1 MAEAEC
7 VLEAVGRDVGKRR
20 CDVGHEVQVL
30 VEAVQT
36 REDVAQDVDVGRGA
50 DLRGVEVPDLLG
62 DGEAQRLVGCKL
74 LRRTASAE
82 RA

>member
-1 MAEAEC
+1 M
-7 VLEAVGRDVGKRR
+7 
-20 CDVGHEVQVL
+20 QVL

-36 REDVAQDVDVGRGA
+36 REDIAQDVDVGRRG
-50 DLRGVEVPDLLG
+50 DLRGIEVADLVG
-62 DGEAQRLVGCKL
+62 DGEAQRLVGREL

>member
-1 MAEAEC
+1 M
-7 VLEAVGRDVGKRR
+7 
-20 CDVGHEVQVL
+20 L

-36 REDVAQDVDVGRGA
+36 REDVAQDVDVGRRA

-62 DGEAQRLVGCKL
+62 DGEAQRLIARQL
-74 LRRTASAE
+74 FRRPATAE